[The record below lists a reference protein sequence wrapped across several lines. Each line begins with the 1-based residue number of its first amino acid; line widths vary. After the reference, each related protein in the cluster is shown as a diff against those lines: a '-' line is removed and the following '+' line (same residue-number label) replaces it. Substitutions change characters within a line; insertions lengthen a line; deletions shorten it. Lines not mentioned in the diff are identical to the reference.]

1 MEETRDDEQERENEA
16 KAEEAEGIEVAS
28 LYDLALGQIE
38 AIKSRAEGIEVGAMI
53 TLAFPKSVT
62 DPLILGGEIKESGA
76 PPDVLVVSVIR
87 QEYFLMTP
95 QGFTTQLGYHSMRGA
110 FEFMRGVL
118 AARKEMMKDQTTH

>member
-1 MEETRDDEQERENEA
+1 MEETRDDEQEN
-16 KAEEAEGIEVAS
+16 KAEDAEAAS

-62 DPLILGGEIKESGA
+62 DPMILGGEIKESGA

-110 FEFMRGVL
+110 FDFMRGVL